1 MILTPENRIKEYTEN
16 GWWNSNTL
24 YSLFLDACD
33 AAGNQE
39 ALVDAP
45 NRKLFA
51 NSDPRRLTFVDIK
64 KEVDRYASILF
75 DLGFRKDD
83 KIILQLPNIVE
94 LAILYIALSKIG
106 IIISPVPVQYGTF
119 ELEKIIAD
127 IDPKGYIGIDTLN
140 GKEFAKKMKYL

>member
-1 MILTPENRIKEYTEN
+1 MILTPKNRIKEYTEN

-33 AAGNQE
+33 KAYNNE

-51 NSDPRRLTFVDIK
+51 GTDPRRLTFSEIK
-64 KEVDRYASILF
+64 KEVDNYSAVLF

-94 LAILYIALSKIG
+94 LAILYIALSNI
-106 IIISPVPVQYGTF
+106 
-119 ELEKIIAD
+119 
-127 IDPKGYIGIDTLN
+127 
-140 GKEFAKKMKYL
+140 